1 EAPRVYVEEIK
12 IIDNVRTYDK
22 VIRRELRLVEGDAYN
37 SSKLRRSEV
46 RVQSLQFFQKVAI
59 EQIEGTAADKT
70 ILEITV
76 EEQPTGELSAG
87 LGYSSFEGL
96 MVNFSIG
103 DRNLVGKGQQYRL
116 GAQLSKRRK
125 TLDLSFTEPYFL
137 DRRLAA
143 GVDVFLRDT
152 NFIESGYRQK
162 TVGSSIRTGFP
173 ITEFVIMNLG
183 YSLRQDQVATSFF
196 TQNPYIS
203 NNSGNFL
210 TSSINY
216 GLTYNSLDNR
226 QKPNRGQLVS
236 VSQQVAGLGGNEK
249 YLKTL
254 LNYDFFYPIYK
265 FWIFNLSGEAGHTEG
280 LGRTIRLNN
289 RFFLGNPKI
298 RGFKESGVG
307 PREYSD
313 RYTEKYNGF
322 NIGGN
327 TFYKATAELFIPLGG
342 GARDLGIEASV
353 YADVGAVF
361 NVDAEES
368 LISQE
373 GLLYTLL
380 GNNATPRVSVG
391 IGFSWQSP
399 FGPFR
404 IDLAKAVK
412 YQDSDETEFFQFNVG
427 TRF

>member
-1 EAPRVYVEEIK
+1 
-12 IIDNVRTYDK
+12 
-22 VIRRELRLVEGDAYN
+22 
-37 SSKLRRSEV
+37 
-46 RVQSLQFFQKVAI
+46 
-59 EQIEGTAADKT
+59 
-70 ILEITV
+70 
-76 EEQPTGELSAG
+76 
-87 LGYSSFEGL
+87 
-96 MVNFSIG
+96 
-103 DRNLVGKGQQYRL
+103 
-116 GAQLSKRRK
+116 
-125 TLDLSFTEPYFL
+125 LDVSFTESYFL

-143 GVDVFLRDT
+143 GIDFFLRDT

-162 TVGSSIRTGFP
+162 SYGSSLRTAFP
-173 ITEFVIMNLG
+173 ITEYVVMNVS
-183 YSLRQDQVATSFF
+183 YSLRKDNVLTSSF
-196 TQNPYIS
+196 TDSPYIS

-210 TSSINY
+210 TSAINY

-226 QKPNRGQLVS
+226 QKPNRGQLAS

-254 LNYDFFYPIYK
+254 ASYDFFYPVYK
-265 FWIFNLSGEAGHTEG
+265 FWILNLSAEAGHTEG
-280 LGRTIRLNN
+280 LGRNIRLNN

-298 RGFKESGVG
+298 RGFKESGIG
-307 PREYSD
+307 PRESSD
-313 RYTEKYNGF
+313 RYTEKFDGF

-327 TFYKATAELFIPLGG
+327 TYYKGSAELFIPLGG

-361 NVDAEES
+361 NVDAEDS
-368 LISQE
+368 LISQS

-380 GNNATPRVSVG
+380 GNNATPRVAVG

-412 YQDSDETEFFQFNVG
+412 SQESDETEFFQFNVG